1 MIDGRGYEAL
11 FDRRS
16 DPQAELGHQYVS
28 RYRTRTVDAGP
39 MRYVEIYP
47 MLRAWEGAGRAR
59 EKKRESREA
68 QRRLNER
75 NARKKI
81 EWLFNEN
88 FCERDVFA
96 TLTFAAPVEE
106 GEARDAVRRLIRR
119 VRAYARRD
127 TSGRSGEIKYI
138 YVIEGKTG
146 ADEVERYHVHMVIS
160 GIGRGALEGLWEH
173 GRANTR
179 RLQPDENQ
187 FTGLAKYM
195 TKQRRFARRWSC
207 SKNLRRP
214 REWVAD
220 HKISRRRVE
229 RLAAEMRFAADEIF
243 GKIYPGYRLV
253 EQPEIRTSDYVPGAF
268 IYARMRRRD

>member
-1 MIDGRGYEAL
+1 MIDTKGYEVL
-11 FDRRS
+11 FEKKS
-16 DPQAELGHQYVS
+16 DPQVDLGHRYVD
-28 RYRTRTVDAGP
+28 RYRTRRVDAGP
-39 MRYVEIYP
+39 MRYIEVYP
-47 MLRAWEGAGRAR
+47 VLRAWEGAGRAR
-59 EKKRESREA
+59 EKRRASREA
-68 QRRLNER
+68 QRRLNEK

-96 TLTFAAPVEE
+96 TFTFAREVEE
-106 GEARDAVRRLIRR
+106 GEARDAVRKLIRR
-119 VRAYARRD
+119 ARAYAKRD

-138 YVIEGKTG
+138 YVIEGKVG
-146 ADEVERYHVHMVIS
+146 ADEVERFHIHMVIS
-160 GIGRGALEGLWEH
+160 GIGRDALEGMWEH
-173 GRANTR
+173 GYANTR

-187 FTGLAKYM
+187 YTGLAKYM

-220 HKISRRRVE
+220 HKISKRRVE
-229 RLAAEMRFAADEIF
+229 RLAAEARYAAAEIF
-243 GKIYPGYRLV
+243 EKVYPGYRLI
-253 EQPEIRTSDYVPGAF
+253 EEPEIRVSDYVPGAF